1 MFLISGGIVILLF
14 VFLII
19 FAFPQFS
26 PIPYYPSN
34 YQDKNR
40 LLKSL
45 NLKNNQLVI
54 DLGAGDGWV
63 IFAAASTAY
72 QQKLNTQ
79 FIAAEI
85 NPFLIL
91 LLYGKR
97 FLHPNKKN
105 ITIKFFNILKDD
117 YQSLAKNYPLNYTT
131 FYLYLSPWFLP
142 TIWQRIASWPKPKTI
157 VAYYYPINT
166 LTPVKIIKGINNIYL
181 YNFL

>member
-91 LLYGKR
+91 LLYVKR

-105 ITIKFFNILKDD
+105 ITIKFFNILKM
-117 YQSLAKNYPLNYTT
+117 
-131 FYLYLSPWFLP
+131 
-142 TIWQRIASWPKPKTI
+142 I
-157 VAYYYPINT
+157 IN
-166 LTPVKIIKGINNIYL
+166 P
-181 YNFL
+181 